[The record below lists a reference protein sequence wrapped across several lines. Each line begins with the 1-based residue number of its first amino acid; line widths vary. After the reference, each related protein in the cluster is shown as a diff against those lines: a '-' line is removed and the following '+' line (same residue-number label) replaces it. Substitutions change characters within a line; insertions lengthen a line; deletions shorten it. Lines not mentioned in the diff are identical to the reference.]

1 MENFVSVILKNR
13 EIDENAIVEAM
24 LDALDA
30 PLAERIQEYGLYE
43 SENDSIVVRLLTPYE
58 LDDEESDT
66 FAESFS
72 NKMFEMGY
80 DDFEIETS
88 LTEAVLKRGAKGPKV
103 KKLQYDLGVQPADG
117 DFGPATEKAV
127 KAFQKLYQ
135 LKQDGIV
142 GPNTQKMINKTVSI
156 STKDDPQYHKSVPR
170 SNFGALSA
178 FRVSRRGGLMNNP
191 KQVDS
196 IKELQAELKR
206 RNMYKGPIDG
216 KYGPDTKDSVAS
228 FQKTKGLYVDGDAGP
243 KTILALMQRD
253 DKITT
258 KELPPADQLD
268 TKGRD
273 VGPGDD
279 NKKFNTLDGP
289 EKGEAAYKIVTGS
302 GQGKRYKVYD
312 ANGNELKNGR
322 GSGPSNVPEKDEY
335 DKKNKKDDKKDDKKS
350 SVGASVDVVE
360 PRPTGSGVIQDYGKN
375 DWDKKYG
382 KTHNPD
388 GTPKSNKDDKKSD
401 VDTDKIEPRP
411 TGSGVIQDYARNDW
425 DKKYGKTYN
434 PDGTPKS
441 KDGAKKSEKILGIT
455 MYKDSEE
462 AAEALKGKSS
472 KENQD
477 YIVNILTQY
486 RKEGP
491 NGSDSLSNKEQI
503 KMIKTI
509 IAILDYDMR
518 IPGFGEKNYKRLK
531 KYLASLE
538 GKKTK
543 EAIDNKVGMFE
554 ETYDGDEF
562 YEMYGWIGAPD
573 EDLDLWEA
581 EYRGRKVKLNKP
593 MRGDVKKFKVYV
605 KNPKGNIIKV
615 NFGDPNMKIKKSN
628 PARRRS
634 FRARHNCDNPGPK
647 TKARY
652 WSCRKW

>member
-30 PLAERIQEYGLYE
+30 PLAERIEQYGLFE
-43 SENDSIVVRLLTPYE
+43 SERDSVVLRLSTPYE

-66 FAESFS
+66 FAEAFS

-80 DDFEIETS
+80 EDFEIETS

-127 KAFQKLYQ
+127 KKFQKLYQ
-135 LKQDGIV
+135 LKPDGMV

-156 STKDDPQYHKSVPR
+156 SLKDKPEYHKSVPN
-170 SNFGALSA
+170 SDFGALSA

-196 IKELQAELKR
+196 IKELQKELKR

-228 FQKTKGLYVDGDAGP
+228 FQKTKGLYIDGDAGP

-253 DKITT
+253 DKIT
-258 KELPPADQLD
+258 KSDLPPVDNPDKGGLAPPKDDKKEFPKMD
-268 TKGRD
+268 T
-273 VGPGDD
+273 GPKDKTTG
-279 NKKFNTLDGP
+279 
-289 EKGEAAYKIVTGS
+289 AYIEVRGS

-312 ANGNELKNGR
+312 ENGKVIKSGR
-322 GSGPSNVPEKDEY
+322 GSGPRNLPTKDEY
-335 DKKNKKDDKKDDKKS
+335 LKDKEANFQ
-350 SVGASVDVVE
+350 GAAMTDSNI
-360 PRPTGSGVIQDYGKN
+360 VIGF
-375 DWDKKYG
+375 
-382 KTHNPD
+382 
-388 GTPKSNKDDKKSD
+388 
-401 VDTDKIEPRP
+401 
-411 TGSGVIQDYARNDW
+411 
-425 DKKYGKTYN
+425 
-434 PDGTPKS
+434 
-441 KDGAKKSEKILGIT
+441 T

-462 AAEALKGKSS
+462 AAVGLKGKSTEENGRLVVKMLRRYAKERDDLS
-472 KENQD
+472 KKD
-477 YIVNILTQY
+477 
-486 RKEGP
+486 K
-491 NGSDSLSNKEQI
+491 I
-503 KMIKTI
+503 KVLKTI
-509 IAILDYDMR
+509 ISILDYDMK
-518 IPGFGEKNYKRLK
+518 IPGFGEKNYNKLK
-531 KYLASLE
+531 KYLNSLE
-538 GKKTK
+538 GKGTK
-543 EAIDNKVGMFE
+543 ESTENKVGMFE

-593 MRGDVKKFKVYV
+593 MQGDVKKFKVYV

-615 NFGDPNMKIKKSN
+615 NFGDPNMRIKKSN
-628 PARRRS
+628 PKRRKS

>member
-30 PLAERIQEYGLYE
+30 PLAERIEQYGLFE
-43 SENDSIVVRLLTPYE
+43 SERDSIVLRLSTPYE
-58 LDDEESDT
+58 LDDKESDT
-66 FAESFS
+66 FAEAFS

-80 DDFEIETS
+80 EDFEIETS

-127 KAFQKLYQ
+127 KKFQKLYQ
-135 LKQDGIV
+135 LKPDGIV

-156 STKDDPQYHKSVPR
+156 SLKDKPEYHKSVPN
-170 SNFGALSA
+170 SDFGALSA

-196 IKELQAELKR
+196 IKELQKELKR
-206 RNMYKGPIDG
+206 RGEYKGPIDG
-216 KYGPDTKDSVAS
+216 KYGPDTKYSVAS
-228 FQKTKGLYVDGDAGP
+228 FQKSKGLYIDGDAGP

-253 DKITT
+253 DKIT
-258 KELPPADQLD
+258 KSDLPPVDDPDKGGLAPPKDDKKEFPKMD
-268 TKGRD
+268 T
-273 VGPGDD
+273 GPKDKTTG
-279 NKKFNTLDGP
+279 
-289 EKGEAAYKIVTGS
+289 AYIEVRGS

-312 ANGNELKNGR
+312 ENGKVIKSGR
-322 GSGPSNVPEKDEY
+322 GSGPRNLPTKDEY
-335 DKKNKKDDKKDDKKS
+335 LKDKEANFQ
-350 SVGASVDVVE
+350 GAAMTDSNI
-360 PRPTGSGVIQDYGKN
+360 VIGF
-375 DWDKKYG
+375 
-382 KTHNPD
+382 
-388 GTPKSNKDDKKSD
+388 
-401 VDTDKIEPRP
+401 
-411 TGSGVIQDYARNDW
+411 
-425 DKKYGKTYN
+425 
-434 PDGTPKS
+434 
-441 KDGAKKSEKILGIT
+441 T

-462 AAEALKGKSS
+462 AAVGLKGKSTEENGRLVVKMLRRYAKERDDLS
-472 KENQD
+472 KKD
-477 YIVNILTQY
+477 
-486 RKEGP
+486 K
-491 NGSDSLSNKEQI
+491 I
-503 KMIKTI
+503 KVLKTI
-509 IAILDYDMR
+509 IAILDYDMK
-518 IPGFGEKNYKRLK
+518 IPGFGEKNYNKLK
-531 KYLASLE
+531 KYLNSLE
-538 GKKTK
+538 GKGTK
-543 EAIDNKVGMFE
+543 ESTENKVGMFE

-593 MRGDVKKFKVYV
+593 MQGDVKKFKVYV

-615 NFGDPNMKIKKSN
+615 NFGDPNMRIKKSN
-628 PARRRS
+628 PKRRKS

>member
-30 PLAERIQEYGLYE
+30 PLAERIEQYGLFE
-43 SENDSIVVRLLTPYE
+43 SERDSVVLRLSTPYE

-66 FAESFS
+66 FAEAFS

-80 DDFEIETS
+80 EDFEIETS

-127 KAFQKLYQ
+127 KKFQKLYQ
-135 LKQDGIV
+135 LKPDGMV

-156 STKDDPQYHKSVPR
+156 SLKDKPEYHKSVPN
-170 SNFGALSA
+170 SDFGALSA

-196 IKELQAELKR
+196 IKELQKELKR

-228 FQKTKGLYVDGDAGP
+228 FQKTKGLYIDGDAGP

-253 DKITT
+253 DKIT
-258 KELPPADQLD
+258 KSDLPPVDNPDKGGLAPPKDDKKEFPRMD
-268 TKGRD
+268 T
-273 VGPGDD
+273 GPKDKTTG
-279 NKKFNTLDGP
+279 
-289 EKGEAAYKIVTGS
+289 AYIEVRGS

-312 ANGNELKNGR
+312 ENGKVIKSGR
-322 GSGPSNVPEKDEY
+322 GSGPRNLPTKDEY
-335 DKKNKKDDKKDDKKS
+335 LKDKEANFQ
-350 SVGASVDVVE
+350 GAAMTDSNI
-360 PRPTGSGVIQDYGKN
+360 VIGF
-375 DWDKKYG
+375 
-382 KTHNPD
+382 
-388 GTPKSNKDDKKSD
+388 
-401 VDTDKIEPRP
+401 
-411 TGSGVIQDYARNDW
+411 
-425 DKKYGKTYN
+425 
-434 PDGTPKS
+434 
-441 KDGAKKSEKILGIT
+441 T

-462 AAEALKGKSS
+462 AAVGLKGKSTEENGRLVVKMLRRYAKERDDLS
-472 KENQD
+472 KKD
-477 YIVNILTQY
+477 
-486 RKEGP
+486 K
-491 NGSDSLSNKEQI
+491 I
-503 KMIKTI
+503 KVLKTI
-509 IAILDYDMR
+509 ISILDYDMK
-518 IPGFGEKNYKRLK
+518 IPGFGEKNYNKLK
-531 KYLASLE
+531 KYLNSLE
-538 GKKTK
+538 GKGTK
-543 EAIDNKVGMFE
+543 ESTENKVGMFE

-593 MRGDVKKFKVYV
+593 MQGDVKKFKVYV

-615 NFGDPNMKIKKSN
+615 NFGDPNMRIKKSN
-628 PARRRS
+628 PKRRKS

>member
-30 PLAERIQEYGLYE
+30 PLAERIEQYGLFE
-43 SENDSIVVRLLTPYE
+43 SERDSVVLRLSTPYE

-66 FAESFS
+66 FAEAFS

-80 DDFEIETS
+80 EDFEIETS

-127 KAFQKLYQ
+127 KKFQKLYQ
-135 LKQDGIV
+135 LKPDGMV

-156 STKDDPQYHKSVPR
+156 SLKDKPEYHKSVPN
-170 SNFGALSA
+170 SDFGALSA

-196 IKELQAELKR
+196 IKELQKELKR

-228 FQKTKGLYVDGDAGP
+228 FQKTKGLYIDGDAGP

-258 KELPPADQLD
+258 TDLPPVDNPDKGGLAPPKDDKKEFPRMD
-268 TKGRD
+268 T
-273 VGPGDD
+273 GPKDKTTG
-279 NKKFNTLDGP
+279 
-289 EKGEAAYKIVTGS
+289 AYIEVRGS

-312 ANGNELKNGR
+312 ENGKVIKSGR
-322 GSGPSNVPEKDEY
+322 GSGPRNLPTKDEY
-335 DKKNKKDDKKDDKKS
+335 LKDKEANFQ
-350 SVGASVDVVE
+350 GAAMTDSNI
-360 PRPTGSGVIQDYGKN
+360 VIGF
-375 DWDKKYG
+375 
-382 KTHNPD
+382 
-388 GTPKSNKDDKKSD
+388 
-401 VDTDKIEPRP
+401 
-411 TGSGVIQDYARNDW
+411 
-425 DKKYGKTYN
+425 
-434 PDGTPKS
+434 
-441 KDGAKKSEKILGIT
+441 T

-462 AAEALKGKSS
+462 AAVGLKGKSTEENGRLVVKMLRRYAKERDDLS
-472 KENQD
+472 KKD
-477 YIVNILTQY
+477 
-486 RKEGP
+486 K
-491 NGSDSLSNKEQI
+491 I
-503 KMIKTI
+503 KVLKTI
-509 IAILDYDMR
+509 ISILDYDMK
-518 IPGFGEKNYKRLK
+518 IPGFGEKNYNKLK
-531 KYLASLE
+531 KYLNSLE
-538 GKKTK
+538 GKGTK
-543 EAIDNKVGMFE
+543 ESTENKVGMFE

-593 MRGDVKKFKVYV
+593 MQGDVKKFKVYV

-615 NFGDPNMKIKKSN
+615 NFGDPNMRIKKSN
-628 PARRRS
+628 PKRRKS

>member
-30 PLAERIQEYGLYE
+30 PLAERIEQYGLFE
-43 SENDSIVVRLLTPYE
+43 SERDSVVLRLSTPYE

-66 FAESFS
+66 FAEAFS

-80 DDFEIETS
+80 EDFEIETS

-127 KAFQKLYQ
+127 KKFQKLYQ
-135 LKQDGIV
+135 LKPDGMV

-156 STKDDPQYHKSVPR
+156 SLKDKPEYHKSVPN
-170 SNFGALSA
+170 SDFGALSA

-196 IKELQAELKR
+196 IKELQKELKR

-228 FQKTKGLYVDGDAGP
+228 FQKSKGLYIDGDAGP

-253 DKITT
+253 DKIT
-258 KELPPADQLD
+258 KSDLPPVDDPDKGGLAPPKDDKKEFPRMD
-268 TKGRD
+268 T
-273 VGPGDD
+273 GPKDKTTG
-279 NKKFNTLDGP
+279 
-289 EKGEAAYKIVTGS
+289 AYIEVRGS

-312 ANGNELKNGR
+312 ENGKVIKSGR
-322 GSGPSNVPEKDEY
+322 GSGPRNLPTKDEY
-335 DKKNKKDDKKDDKKS
+335 LKDKEANFQ
-350 SVGASVDVVE
+350 GAAMTDSNI
-360 PRPTGSGVIQDYGKN
+360 VIGF
-375 DWDKKYG
+375 
-382 KTHNPD
+382 
-388 GTPKSNKDDKKSD
+388 
-401 VDTDKIEPRP
+401 
-411 TGSGVIQDYARNDW
+411 
-425 DKKYGKTYN
+425 
-434 PDGTPKS
+434 
-441 KDGAKKSEKILGIT
+441 T

-462 AAEALKGKSS
+462 AAVGLKGKSTEENGRLVVKMLRRYAKERDDLS
-472 KENQD
+472 KKD
-477 YIVNILTQY
+477 
-486 RKEGP
+486 K
-491 NGSDSLSNKEQI
+491 I
-503 KMIKTI
+503 KVLKTI
-509 IAILDYDMR
+509 IAILDYDMK
-518 IPGFGEKNYKRLK
+518 IPGFGEKNYNKLK
-531 KYLASLE
+531 KYLNSLE
-538 GKKTK
+538 GKGTK
-543 EAIDNKVGMFE
+543 ESTENKVGMFE

-593 MRGDVKKFKVYV
+593 MQGDVKKFKVYV

-615 NFGDPNMKIKKSN
+615 NFGDPNMRIKKSN
-628 PARRRS
+628 PKRRKS